1 MSSLYANA
9 GHNPPLLLRA
19 SGEVERLTAGGVV
32 LGVFPESTYQEQTVA
47 LAEGDR
53 LILYTDGITEAM
65 SAQGEE
71 TATTESS
78 RSRAGMATTRAQ
90 SLNDALFRD
99 VLAFAGDTL
108 QDDATLI
115 TVSVGALD

>member
-1 MSSLYANA
+1 M
-9 GHNPPLLLRA
+9 
-19 SGEVERLTAGGVV
+19 
-32 LGVFPESTYQEQTVA
+32 FPESAYQEQTVA

-65 SAQGEE
+65 SGQGEE
-71 TATTESS
+71 YGEERLVALA
-78 RSRAGMATTRAQ
+78 RSNGLPRAQ

-99 VLAFAGDTL
+99 VLAFAGHTL

-115 TVSVGALD
+115 TVSVGALG